1 MIIHG
6 GITMYVAEH
15 HSIDQLRELIRVE
28 RRAKIARRL
37 QAVLLAKQGLTAPQI
52 GKLVPMS
59 RRVIQSWVYRYNGL
73 GREGLC
79 DRYRGGNKNK
89 LDQHQQQQLKT
100 HIDKAA
106 DDPHDGI
113 RRGQDVRQWLKEQF
127 GVCYS
132 LSGIYDVLHRLGYR
146 PLMPRPRHYKADPQA
161 QEAFKKTS
169 ARS

>member
-1 MIIHG
+1 
-6 GITMYVAEH
+6 MYVTEH
-15 HSIDQLRELIRVE
+15 HSIDQLRELIKAE
-28 RRAKIARRL
+28 RSAKIARRL

-52 GKLVPMS
+52 AKLVPMS
-59 RRVIQSWVYRYNGL
+59 RRIIQNWVYRYNGF
-73 GREGLC
+73 GSEGLA

-89 LDQHQQQQLKT
+89 LDRYQQQQLQA

-132 LSGIYDVLHRLGYR
+132 LSGVYEVLHRLGYR
-146 PLMPRPRHYKADPQA
+146 PLMPRPRHHKADLQA

-169 ARS
+169 SRS